1 MLTLTCQLT
10 YPDACRAAGAWT
22 RAFVASV
29 GLIPILLKVHDP
41 EVHHDD
47 AGHRPLHP
55 HRQPDPRRA
64 RRRTPVDHHRRERRP
79 QERRPPAG
87 ARARPGPGR
96 PGPVP
101 PTLQGTNPVP
111 QFDAIVS
118 CQTISAAGAA
128 TVTNVSTAAFP
139 ASTVGKRRHQRHGEP
154 APSLHRPHRV
164 RGLARLRLVRSDRGV
179 EARASSPRRG
189 RAGSPQAG
197 PLPAPPALRHVRR
210 QPVTLDNLART
221 AGQGAQ
227 FHAAW
232 SEVPA
237 DPGVWAF
244 DRACHWQMG
253 GRGRPPESCSTAAG
267 RASCRAGY
275 PWLKEVVT
283 GSPVIWQMSRLAA
296 SAAGQSGE

>member
-1 MLTLTCQLT
+1 MGVPGLGMLTLTCQLT

-139 ASTVGKRRHQRHGEP
+139 ASTVGNADINATVSLPHP
-154 APSLHRPHRV
+154 CIAPIV
-164 RGLARLRLVRSDRGV
+164 
-179 EARASSPRRG
+179 
-189 RAGSPQAG
+189 
-197 PLPAPPALRHVRR
+197 
-210 QPVTLDNLART
+210 
-221 AGQGAQ
+221 
-227 FHAAW
+227 FAA
-232 SEVPA
+232 
-237 DPGVWAF
+237 
-244 DRACHWQMG
+244 
-253 GRGRPPESCSTAAG
+253 
-267 RASCRAGY
+267 
-275 PWLKEVVT
+275 
-283 GSPVIWQMSRLAA
+283 SPVFGWFAA
-296 SAAGQSGE
+296 TGG